1 MKHLFK
7 DLKMAKFSTAARL
20 CLPPRPR
27 LSVAFILMFCLLATL
42 KLKAQNCNLACNSA
56 VNAPVQLSVGIDC
69 LAKMDP
75 DAILEAPQEC
85 EGVKSMVLRDEQN
98 ILVADGMDL
107 VEFDASPYLGNTLSV
122 TVTDVTTGVFCVGF
136 VQIIDKLP
144 PVIESCEEVTISCI
158 DDTSPDFTGY
168 PEVEDNC
175 SDEVDL
181 SYEDTIIPG
190 NCTTGTMQK
199 IERRWIVSDA
209 FDNQD
214 TCLQIITVERPSLD
228 KIAFPENKDLS
239 CDAPDA
245 DPSLTGTPTF
255 DGQDIALDNTCGLVV
270 KMTADTAYIC
280 DQYEYQIHRSW
291 LVTDEC
297 SGFERAALQIVH
309 VKDTTPPEI
318 TCPADLTVNTTGGDC
333 ISTVNLEEPSITDNC
348 DAGSTYD
355 VITSFGTVG
364 LGPHDYV
371 PAGTHTVQYTATD
384 ACGNSAICTMT
395 VHVIDEDEPVA
406 VCEDFTIVSVPS
418 GGIAMVMAKTFDDG
432 SFDNCQDEVF
442 FKARRMT
449 IGECDQA
456 NGDDSPYTTGY
467 QEWFDDRVLFC
478 CGEAETG
485 EIQVIMR
492 VYEVDPG
499 EGPVDPTREV
509 SGGDLH
515 RHYSDC
521 MVMVAIQD
529 KIPPRFLTC
538 PPSDTIDCKDDY
550 PDLSVFGSPHV
561 DDNCGYSLDSTA
573 VEAVNECGV
582 GSIIRTW
589 TATDAVGNA
598 SDCRQE
604 IFVINANPFTE
615 DDIEWPEDYT
625 TDICGETVD
634 PEDLPEG
641 FDQPQILGEH
651 CGVIALNHHDQV
663 FDVAQ
668 PACFK
673 ILRTWTVID
682 WCRYDPEN
690 PMSEGKFQSVQIIKV
705 EDNTAPVINC
715 PTDVT
720 VSVSDDC
727 ETGLAELNLATADD
741 CSLGV
746 LITNDS
752 PYAETTGADASGS
765 YPLGTT
771 MVTFSASDRCGNV
784 STCEVKVTVR
794 DDEAPQP
801 LCIVG
806 LSASIYADNGALM
819 AELDATAF
827 DAGAQDNCTPS
838 NLLKYTI
845 RRHDE
850 NLMTPPSDRSI
861 VFDCEDV
868 GTQLVQLWVTDAL
881 GNSSYCLTYIDV
893 QDNNRLCPQ
902 TNNIAFAQLAG
913 GVTTE
918 EGEYVQNVSINV
930 TGGNQ
935 FQMFTGGNGGFLFHD
950 VPFGE
955 DYTVVPIK
963 DDNHLNG
970 VTTIDLVLISKHI
983 LNIQTLD
990 SPYKVIAADIDRS
1003 GHISTMDLIRLRRL
1017 ILHIDEELPNGNKSW
1032 RFVDADHRFPDPKN
1046 PFITYFPEIFNV
1058 NDLDYDEMHADFIG
1072 VKVGDVNYSALPNNL
1087 LGIDDRSTYQ
1097 QAFLQT
1103 LDQVLLKG
1111 QEYTVAFTMEE
1122 MRDIMAFQFTLQYDV
1137 QQLSF
1142 IKVEGGGIPNMSEEN
1157 FGLRY
1162 VEEGLITGSW
1172 NEAAETDIGAKE
1184 DLFYLTFRAEAE
1196 VRLSEVLS
1204 LSSRL
1209 TLPEAYTKEGEPLR
1223 LQLAFAEEGG
1233 KDGFALFQNK
1243 PNPFDLHTTIAFNMP
1258 QYDMANLSIFDMTGK
1273 LVYQQEDLFQAGYNE
1288 IIIRRD
1294 QLPDSG
1300 IFYYTLQTGNRR
1312 ETKKMILLE

>member
-1 MKHLFK
+1 MKHLFNNFK
-7 DLKMAKFSTAARL
+7 TAKFSPAAML
-20 CLPPRPR
+20 CRPPRPWKILAFTW
-27 LSVAFILMFCLLATL
+27 LSCLLGFTEIT
-42 KLKAQNCNLACNSA
+42 AQNCNLACNSA
-56 VNAPVQLSVGIDC
+56 IEAPVQLSVGTDC
-69 LAKMDP
+69 LVSMDP
-75 DAILEAPQEC
+75 DGILEAPQEC
-85 EGVKSMVLRDEQN
+85 EGMKSMVFRDEQN
-98 ILVADGMDL
+98 TLVADGMDQ
-107 VEFDASPYLGNTLSV
+107 VTFDASPHIGQTLSV
-122 TVTDVTTGVFCVGF
+122 TVTDVNTGVFCVGF

-144 PVIESCEEVTISCI
+144 PVILSCEEVTITCI
-158 DDTSPDFTGY
+158 DDTSPTFTGY

-175 SDEVDL
+175 SDDIEL
-181 SYEDTIIPG
+181 SFEDTIIPG
-190 NCTTGTMQK
+190 NCTTGTMRK
-199 IERRWIVSDA
+199 IERKWTAVDA
-209 FDNQD
+209 FDNRD
-214 TCLQIITVERPSLD
+214 SCLQIITVERPTLE
-228 KIAFPENKDLS
+228 KVEFPTNIDLS
-239 CDAPDA
+239 CDAPEA
-245 DPSLTGTPTF
+245 DPAITGVPTY
-255 DGQDIALDNTCGLVV
+255 DGADIAVDNTCGLVV

-297 SGFERAALQIVH
+297 SGFETAALQIVH
-309 VKDTTPPEI
+309 IKDTTPPEI
-318 TCPADLTVNTTGGDC
+318 TCPADLTVTTSGGDC
-333 ISTVNLEEPSITDNC
+333 IATIELAEPTITDNC
-348 DAGSTYD
+348 DAGSEYD

-364 LGPHDYV
+364 LGPHAYV

-384 ACGNSAICTMT
+384 ACGNSALCTMT
-395 VHVIDEDEPVA
+395 VEVVDEDEPVA

-418 GGIAMVMAKTFDDG
+418 GGVAMVMAETFDDG

-449 IGECDQA
+449 IGECEQA

-478 CGEAETG
+478 CGEAEAG

-499 EGPVDPTREV
+499 EGPVNPEREV

-521 MVMVAIQD
+521 MVMVEIQD
-529 KIPPRFLTC
+529 KIAPRFLTC
-538 PPSDTIDCKDDY
+538 PPSDTIDCKDEY

-561 DDNCGYSLDSTA
+561 SDNCGYTLDSTA
-573 VEAVNECGV
+573 VEAINDCGV

-589 TATDAVGNA
+589 TATDAVGNS

-604 IFVINANPFTE
+604 IFVVNENPFTE
-615 DDIEWPEDYT
+615 EDIDWPEDYT

-634 PEDLPEG
+634 PEDLPTG
-641 FDQPQILGEH
+641 FDKPQILGEH

-673 ILRTWTVID
+673 VLRTWTVID
-682 WCRYDPEN
+682 WCRYDPDN
-690 PMSEGKFQSVQIIKV
+690 PMSEGKFQNVQIIKV
-705 EDNTAPVINC
+705 QDNIAPVLSC

-727 ETGLAELNLATADD
+727 QTGIAELGLATADD
-741 CSLGV
+741 CSPGV

-752 PYAETTGADASGS
+752 PYAEATGANASGS

-771 MVTFSASDRCGNV
+771 VVTFSASDRCGNV
-784 STCEVKVTVR
+784 SSCEVKVTVR
-794 DDEAPQP
+794 DDEPPQP

-806 LSASIYADNGALM
+806 LSASIYEDNGSLM

-838 NLLKYTI
+838 HQLKYTI
-845 RRHDE
+845 RRHE
-850 NLMTPPSDRSI
+850 EGQTTPPSDRSI
-861 VFDCEDV
+861 IFNCEDV

-902 TNNIAFAQLAG
+902 TNNIAYAQLAG
-913 GVTTE
+913 GITTE
-918 EGEYVQNVSINV
+918 VGEYVQDVSINV

-935 FQMFTGGNGGFLFHD
+935 FQMFTGGNGSYFFPD

-955 DYTVVPIK
+955 DYTIVPVK

-983 LNIQTLD
+983 LNIQSLD

-1032 RFVDADHRFPDPKN
+1032 RFVDADYRFPDPKN
-1046 PFITYFPEIFNV
+1046 PFITYFPEIFNI
-1058 NDLDYDEMHADFIG
+1058 NDLDYDEMHADFMA
-1072 VKVGDVNYSALPNNL
+1072 VKVGDVNYSAMPNNL

-1097 QAFLQT
+1097 QVSLRT
-1103 LDQVLLKG
+1103 EDQLLRKG
-1111 QEYTVAFTMEE
+1111 EEYTVGFTLAE
-1122 MRDIMAFQFTLQYDV
+1122 MRDIMAFQFTLQYDL

-1142 IKVEGGGIPNMSEEN
+1142 LKVEGGGIPNMSEEN

-1162 VEEGLITGSW
+1162 AEQGLITGSW
-1172 NEAAETDIGAKE
+1172 NEATDADIGAKE
-1184 DLFYLTFRAEAE
+1184 TLFYLTFRAETE
-1196 VRLSEVLS
+1196 VRLSEALT

-1209 TLPEAYTKEGEPLR
+1209 TLPEAYTKEGEPMV
-1223 LQLAFAEEGG
+1223 LQLTFEDQAVS
-1233 KDGFALFQNK
+1233 DGFELFQNK

-1273 LVYQQEDLFQAGYNE
+1273 LVYQQENLFPAGYNE
-1288 IIIRRD
+1288 ITIGKD

-1300 IFYYTLQTGNRR
+1300 IFYYTLQTGNRK